1 MFRIAVS
8 QKQIVRRNIIA
19 DAKCC
24 QDNPIPITPNWFVIL
39 TGTTSNILGEINYS
53 IKLEKVQSCP
63 RDEIVIKM
71 HLGSPILYWLGSRR
85 IRYSIFKSVKFAP

>member
-24 QDNPIPITPNWFVIL
+24 QDNPIPITPNWFVIV
-39 TGTTSNILGEINYS
+39 TGATSNIFGEINYW
-53 IKLEKVQSCP
+53 IKLEKVQSRA
-63 RDEIVIKM
+63 RDEIVKM
-71 HLGSPILYWLGSRR
+71 HLNSPIYWLGSRR
-85 IRYSIFKSVKFAP
+85 LRYSIFKSVKFAA